1 VRLRIRSLRDIPPL
15 LASYAGRE
23 RIISEAGL
31 RLWPFVAPLAQGY
44 RRTVLGRTP
53 VVVVVGS
60 QGKSTTVR
68 ALYGALGLD
77 PHAWVDSNAGAEIAF
92 NLFRG
97 RPSDKAVVL
106 EVGIGARGQME
117 SYATHL
123 RPTTVVVTSVG
134 TEHHGSL
141 GSKVEIRSEKARM
154 VECVPRSGA
163 VFLNADDE
171 HVLWMGQRTRA
182 ERVTFGLSATAAVR
196 ATDLRLDWPEGIA
209 FKLHIDGRTRSTR
222 TRFLSKDLV
231 RAFLAAAAVAVRLG
245 EPLDAVLDRLESV
258 APTPRRLEPRRL
270 DNGAC
275 VLRDEYKSSL
285 ETIDSALDVM
295 EELTIPG
302 RRFVVLGEVSEPPG
316 SQGPIYRRIGERV
329 AGVAHAAVFVG
340 GNFQRYAAGA
350 RRAGMAADSLIDAG
364 RSWQAAADYLRGV
377 LREGD
382 VVLVKGRDT
391 QRLDRISLSLLGRE
405 VRCALTECEL
415 LDCEGCPML
424 ARETPAPGT
433 ARSAAMLPLAGP
445 VSPR

>member
-1 VRLRIRSLRDIPPL
+1 MRLRIQTLRDIPPL

-23 RIISEAGL
+23 RLLNEAGL
-31 RLWPFVAPLAQGY
+31 RLWPVVAPLAQGY
-44 RRTVLGRTP
+44 RRTVLRQTP

-77 PHAWVDSNAGAEIAF
+77 SHAWVDSNAGAEIAL

-97 RPSDKAVVL
+97 RPSDKALVL

-123 RPTTVVVTSVG
+123 RPTIVVVTSIG
-134 TEHHGSL
+134 TEHRGSL
-141 GSKVEIRSEKARM
+141 GSKEEIRTEKARM
-154 VECVPRSGA
+154 VERVAPSGT

-171 HVLWMGQRTRA
+171 HVLWMGGRTSA
-182 ERVTFGLSATAAVR
+182 ECVTFGLSATASVR
-196 ATDLRLDWPEGIA
+196 ATDLRLDWPNGIA
-209 FKLHIDGRTRSTR
+209 FKLQIDGQMRATR

-231 RAFLAAAAVAVRLG
+231 RAFVAAAAVAVRLG
-245 EPLDAVLDRLESV
+245 EPLDTVLERLESV

-270 DNGAC
+270 DNGAWL
-275 VLRDEYKSSL
+275 LRDEYKSSL

-295 EELTIPG
+295 EALRTPG

-316 SQGPIYRRIGERV
+316 SQGPIYRRLGERV
-329 AGVAHAAVFVG
+329 AGFAHAAIFVG

-350 RRAGMAADSLIDAG
+350 RRAGMAADRLIDAG
-364 RSWQAAADYLRGV
+364 RSWQDAADYLRGV
-377 LREGD
+377 LRDGD

-391 QRLDRISLSLLGRE
+391 QRLDRVSLSLLGQD

-415 LDCEGCPML
+415 LACEGCPLL
-424 ARETPAPGT
+424 ARDTPRERLVFASP
-433 ARSAAMLPLAGP
+433 LP
-445 VSPR
+445 SR